1 MPTHT
6 LKSAYFYA
14 PKDRSG
20 AEFKSPTEPARL
32 RLVNSTETGKIA
44 PLLPETL
51 RTEGRSRLRPWPYS
65 QRREEIAAILL
76 ALALHLAW
84 FAVEPTAEVGEP
96 IAPPTPIQV
105 NLIASRQPSLT
116 KAMAKTEPRPSK
128 KPVIK
133 SKAKQVKPAR
143 IKQKKLLAS
152 SSPSAKD
159 PAVEND
165 EKPKRVSQAET
176 AVARPVASSTPASEG
191 PSVAKAKSSD
201 QPLILPNLNADYL
214 DNPAPAYPEEA
225 RARGE
230 QGRVMVRALINI
242 QGTVSQLL
250 VQRSSGYASLDQAA
264 LATVKGW
271 RFVPARRGENT
282 VAAWVVVPI
291 SFSLEG

>member
-1 MPTHT
+1 MPIHT

-14 PKDRSG
+14 PEDHSG
-20 AEFKSPTEPARL
+20 AELKPPIEPARL

-51 RTEGRSRLRPWPYS
+51 RTEGRSRLSPWPYS
-65 QRREEIAAILL
+65 QRREEIAAMLL

-96 IAPPTPIQV
+96 IAPPAPIQV
-105 NLIASRQPSLT
+105 NLIASGQPSLA
-116 KAMAKTEPRPSK
+116 KATAKTEAQPPK

-143 IKQKKLLAS
+143 IKQKKLLAA

-159 PAVEND
+159 SAVKND
-165 EKPKRVSQAET
+165 EKPKRVSQDET
-176 AVARPVASSTPASEG
+176 AVARPASSTPAPEG
-191 PSVAKAKSSD
+191 PPATKAKSSD
-201 QPLILPNLNADYL
+201 QSLILPNLNADYL

-225 RARGE
+225 RTRGE
-230 QGRVMVRALINI
+230 QGRVLVRALIST

-250 VQRSSGYASLDQAA
+250 VQRSSGYANLDQAA
-264 LATVKGW
+264 LATVKNW
-271 RFVPARRGENT
+271 RFVPARRGETT